1 MQNTDPNL
9 VRNAKPSDFDKIP
22 IQDREDCMMLHGPR
36 TVTVKKEQLVFYD
49 IIVHSEKNT
58 AFSLCR
64 FNDKEEARKRFNEYK
79 SHIPIMMAIDRD
91 LCLLVRKFVNFI
103 FLSVLQKTQILES
116 NMYYLVFLV
125 CFLKF

>member
-22 IQDREDCMMLHGPR
+22 IQDREDCMMLHGPKI
-36 TVTVKKEQLVFYD
+36 VTVKKEQLVFYD

-91 LCLLVRKFVNFI
+91 LCLLVRKFVNLV
-103 FLSVLQKTQILES
+103 FLSVPRLFRLYEYETCLNLRS
-116 NMYYLVFLV
+116 T
-125 CFLKF
+125 

>member
-91 LCLLVRKFVNFI
+91 LCLLVRKPVK
-103 FLSVLQKTQILES
+103 FLFWALKVK
-116 NMYYLVFLV
+116 LV
-125 CFLKF
+125 CSEYLQIYSKNCGKQYV

>member
-36 TVTVKKEQLVFYD
+36 IVTVKKEQLVFYD

-91 LCLLVRKFVNFI
+91 LCLLVKIFCKLGILSNLENSNF
-103 FLSVLQKTQILES
+103 EN
-116 NMYYLVFLV
+116 NMCYLVCLV
-125 CFLKF
+125 RFQKF